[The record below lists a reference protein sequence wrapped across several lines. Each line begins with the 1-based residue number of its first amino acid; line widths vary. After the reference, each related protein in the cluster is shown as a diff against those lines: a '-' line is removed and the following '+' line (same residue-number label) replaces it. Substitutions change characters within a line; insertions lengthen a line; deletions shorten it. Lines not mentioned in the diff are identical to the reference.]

1 VRKEGG
7 EKAMAPPAHPSPH
20 ISEEISLLVSP
31 RLSGHLYWL
40 FEEIRFVKIFIKV
53 FPIQIVPIPL
63 N

>member
-1 VRKEGG
+1 
-7 EKAMAPPAHPSPH
+7 MAPPAHPSPH